1 MASALPT
8 SSLRAGLGLD
18 RLDHYTRDL
27 KTLSMRTILKKLLRS
42 GVKRSEW
49 SGHMWCCGGSGV
61 EDGLITNTRHYSGDA
76 LVGLFKH
83 ETSIVGVPEGC
94 RHQDQLKAGQ

>member
-8 SSLRAGLGLD
+8 SSLCAELGLD

-27 KTLSMRTILKKLLRS
+27 KTFSMRTILKKLLRS

-49 SGHMWCCGGSGV
+49 SGRVWCCGGSGFA
-61 EDGLITNTRHYSGDA
+61 GGWITPASLSVAAYQAHGSPNAT
-76 LVGLFKH
+76 
-83 ETSIVGVPEGC
+83 
-94 RHQDQLKAGQ
+94 

>member
-8 SSLRAGLGLD
+8 NSLRAGPGLD

-27 KTLSMRTILKKLLRS
+27 KTFSMRTILKKLLRS

-49 SGHMWCCGGSGV
+49 SGLVWCCGGSGFAG
-61 EDGLITNTRHYSGDA
+61 GLITPAS
-76 LVGLFKH
+76 L
-83 ETSIVGVPEGC
+83 SIAA
-94 RHQDQLKAGQ
+94 H